1 MRQTAFTLVELL
13 LCIALIAI
21 LAGLLLPVLGRARAR
36 ALDHSCLS
44 NLRQWGI
51 ATHLFAADNQ
61 DFLPKDGALGG
72 QSVNEGWY
80 VDLPRAIGQP
90 AYHQLTWRTNAGIAP
105 GRSVW
110 ICPRNTR
117 RSNGHNLFHYCLN
130 REVNGSGGDRQI
142 PLASIAQPSLVPWLF
157 DNGRLAPIG
166 NWDWVHTNLHAGGA
180 QFVFLDGHVVRFPN
194 TVYWD
199 FGRNRGRTDQTL
211 LLWRPAGQ

>member
-80 VDLPRAIGQP
+80 VDLPRMLGQP
-90 AYHQLTWRTNAGIAP
+90 AYHQLPWRTNAAIAP
-105 GRSVW
+105 GRTVW

-130 REVNGSGGDRQI
+130 REVNGSGGDRQVA
-142 PLASIAQPSLVPWLF
+142 LASIAQPTLVPWLF

-166 NWDWVHTNLHAGGA
+166 NWDWVHTNLHSAGA

-199 FGRNRGRTDQTL
+199 FSRNRGRTDQAP
-211 LLWRPAGQ
+211 LLWRP